1 MLTCPVFLN
10 IPPGSGA
17 ADRTPV
23 SLDPGF
29 GFGGVQDR
37 IGTPCDDQQDT
48 GKHCEAKSGLAGR
61 HRWAG
66 WVPGLHSMT
75 SSVKQTEFYQLNA
88 VARSARVPV
97 VGISSLQ
104 RLCAASA
111 DSRAPCC
118 TRPGKQ

>member
-10 IPPGSGA
+10 TPPGLALRIARLFHLIRVLASEAFKIG
-17 ADRTPV
+17 
-23 SLDPGF
+23 
-29 GFGGVQDR
+29 

-66 WVPGLHSMT
+66 SVPGLHSMT
-75 SSVKQTEFYQLNA
+75 SSAKQTEFYQLNA
-88 VARSARVPV
+88 VARSVTAPV

-104 RLCAASA
+104 RLCATIA
-111 DSRAPCC
+111 DSRAPLC
-118 TRPGKQ
+118 TRPDKQ